1 MGRSSLRKLPDTG
14 YINPNRLLLR
24 RNLKPPITF
33 FSSFLLF
40 LSKICEPMSEL
51 IKKQVNDAK
60 ALMDKAIDH
69 CEGELQ
75 KIRAGKASPAMLDDI
90 MVEYYGSPTP
100 LNQVASVN
108 TPDARTIVIQ
118 PWEKSML
125 NPIEKA
131 IMEANLGV
139 NPQND
144 GVIIRI
150 NVPPLTEER
159 RRDLV
164 KKAKAEAETGKIA
177 IRNIRKDA
185 NEKIRKLKTEG
196 VSEDEMKVGE
206 HEIQKLT
213 DAYII
218 KVDQHS
224 DAKEKDIM
232 TV

>member
-1 MGRSSLRKLPDTG
+1 
-14 YINPNRLLLR
+14 
-24 RNLKPPITF
+24 
-33 FSSFLLF
+33 
-40 LSKICEPMSEL
+40 MSEL
-51 IKKQVNDAK
+51 IRKQVTDAR

-69 CEGELQ
+69 AEGELQ
-75 KIRAGKASPAMLDDI
+75 KIRAGKANAGMLDDI
-90 MVEYYGSPTP
+90 VVDYYGNPTP
-100 LNQVASVN
+100 LNQVGSVN

-118 PWEKSML
+118 PWEKSL
-125 NPIEKA
+125 LPAIEKA

-144 GVIIRI
+144 GIVIRI

-177 IRNIRKDA
+177 IRNIRKEA
-185 NEKIRKLKTEG
+185 NEKIRKLKSEG

-206 HEIQKLT
+206 AEVQKLT
-213 DAYII
+213 DAYIV
-218 KVDQHS
+218 KVETLS
-224 DAKEKDIM
+224 VAKEKDIM

>member
-1 MGRSSLRKLPDTG
+1 VG
-14 YINPNRLLLR
+14 
-24 RNLKPPITF
+24 
-33 FSSFLLF
+33 
-40 LSKICEPMSEL
+40 
-51 IKKQVNDAK
+51 
-60 ALMDKAIDH
+60 
-69 CEGELQ
+69 
-75 KIRAGKASPAMLDDI
+75 
-90 MVEYYGSPTP
+90 
-100 LNQVASVN
+100 SVN

-118 PWEKSML
+118 PWEKSL
-125 NPIEKA
+125 LGSIEKA

-185 NEKIRKLKTEG
+185 NEKIRKLKSDG
-196 VSEDEMKVGE
+196 VSEDEMKTGE
-206 HEIQKLT
+206 GEVQKLT
-213 DAYII
+213 DSFII
-218 KVDQHS
+218 KVDQLS
-224 DAKEKDIM
+224 EAKEKDIM